1 MKKVSRTASL
11 DGIVSIDIRHSS
23 DKVGVLKEVSQRKMS
38 GSRRDKNKGRKVNHC
53 WLQTT
58 LIIIIYNMASFTC
71 WCWLRPQSTAMV
83 CCGAH
88 TSQIHS
94 ESVSTTECLLRLSQP
109 VLPCGFFFFLLCWVF
124 IAARRL
130 LSLVVASRGYSLLQ
144 CTDFSFWWLL
154 LWSTGSRVHGLQ

>member
-11 DGIVSIDIRHSS
+11 DGIVSIHIRHNSH
-23 DKVGVLKEVSQRKMS
+23 KVGVLKEVSQRKMS
-38 GSRRDKNKGRKVNHC
+38 GSRRDKNKGRKVSHC

-94 ESVSTTECLLRLSQP
+94 ESMSTTECLLRLSQP
-109 VLPCGFFFFLLCWVF
+109 VLPCVCVVFFFFAVLSLHCCKEASFSSCGKQGLHF
-124 IAARRL
+124 IAVYRL
-130 LSLVVASRGYSLLQ
+130 LILVASLVE
-144 CTDFSFWWLL
+144 
-154 LWSTGSRVHGLQ
+154 HGL